1 LVSSPSFSLRG
12 PRAGLKEQRCRHKRR
27 ACRNA
32 PRRLLSPA
40 LRWRFGHSAR
50 NKEVVGER
58 PPLRFGPSGATR
70 SARGSGS
77 LSGRDRR
84 GLKRKRHV
92 MNDEVVPQPFDA
104 PDHEGQSPS
113 SHLLDELALHGY
125 RPLDDEPD
133 PRPLPSS
140 DAASLALETAVE
152 ALSGLFLDSRLEA
165 DLPDLLWSFV
175 NLFHRKADRIDRELD
190 DNETAQRRSQAEQ
203 DGSEI
208 RSVELE
214 RLIAQGLTLT
224 ERRNAFEFFRDHL
237 AELFATETGSAWRP
251 RSGSKV
257 NHRALT
263 AAMIDSRD
271 FLNAKKLAET
281 QVLLPRGHRIAFAG
295 GVDCNDHQRIWDA
308 LDRVHAK
315 HSDMVLLHGGGSKGA
330 ERIASCW
337 ADNRKVPQVAFKPDW
352 SRHKNAA
359 PFKRNDV
366 MLETLP
372 IGVIVFPGS
381 GIVENLADKARKMG
395 IPVWKFAKEGG

>member
-1 LVSSPSFSLRG
+1 MNEETVSSPFN
-12 PRAGLKEQRCRHKRR
+12 ARH
-27 ACRNA
+27 
-32 PRRLLSPA
+32 SD
-40 LRWRFGHSAR
+40 H
-50 NKEVVGER
+50 
-58 PPLRFGPSGATR
+58 
-70 SARGSGS
+70 
-77 LSGRDRR
+77 
-84 GLKRKRHV
+84 
-92 MNDEVVPQPFDA
+92 DE
-104 PDHEGQSPS
+104 ESPS

-125 RPLDDEPD
+125 RPFDDEPD

-140 DAASLALETAVE
+140 DAASTALESMVE
-152 ALSGLFLDSRLEA
+152 VLSGLFLDTRLEA
-165 DLPDLLWSFV
+165 DLPDLLWSFA
-175 NLFHRKADRIDRELD
+175 NLFHRKADRIGRELD

-237 AELFATETGSAWRP
+237 AELYATETGSSWRP
-251 RSGSKV
+251 RSGSQV

-281 QVLLPRGHRIAFAG
+281 QVLLPPGPRIAFAG
-295 GVDCNDHQRIWDA
+295 GADCNDHQRIWET
-308 LDRVHAK
+308 LDKVRAK
-315 HSDMVLLHGGGSKGA
+315 HPDMVLLHGAGPKGA
-330 ERIASCW
+330 EKIASCW

-352 SRHKNAA
+352 TRHNNAA

-366 MLETLP
+366 MLEALP
-372 IGVIVFPGS
+372 IGIIVFPGS

-395 IPVWKFAKEGG
+395 IPVWKFGKGTA